1 MFSNNNFEMN
11 SVIDG
16 NNNIIE
22 NEMNIDVDVMQN
34 QTQGGTVSSPITE
47 PLKERCVHRT
57 IVHEV
62 PHV

>member
-34 QTQGGTVSSPITE
+34 QTACGVPA
-47 PLKERCVHRT
+47 
-57 IVHEV
+57 EV
-62 PHV
+62 VNLEQ